1 MLKNGLKVENIEDEK
16 LYLKYMKEY
25 RFDQKA
31 RKVKKLMEI
40 AGKPGQ
46 LRKELDKRYEEEKKK
61 EKEAEVLAKEEQKEN
76 KPNDK
81 EPKKNQF
88 VDPMVVRAKKMP
100 DLSKVIENS
109 VEEDEAYS

>member
-40 AGKPGQ
+40 AGKPG
-46 LRKELDKRYEEEKKK
+46 
-61 EKEAEVLAKEEQKEN
+61 
-76 KPNDK
+76 
-81 EPKKNQF
+81 
-88 VDPMVVRAKKMP
+88 
-100 DLSKVIENS
+100 
-109 VEEDEAYS
+109 